1 MLFLPKRP
9 KLDPVPGGMSNV
21 KGLGSPGRLNSM
33 RSLTRSLFRFQPRVT
48 GMARLGRLGV
58 FPKHRPGMGRD
69 AVMAKGRSRSSGRGT
84 RGVAVSPLTAA
95 PLFLHGR

>member
-69 AVMAKGRSRSSGRGT
+69 AVTAMGFKNVPHGRGT

-95 PLFLHGR
+95 PLFLHR